1 MAKTKYSLLT
11 ELRYYL
17 SSNYNVIASDSNSR
31 KQIRM
36 YTVSLDEN
44 NENWVVRFVVVGF
57 QKNGYQITK
66 TFDSIDDAVD
76 FYEKELK

>member
-1 MAKTKYSLLT
+1 MAKTKHSLLT
-11 ELRYYL
+11 VLRYHL

-44 NENWVVRFVVVGF
+44 NENWIVRFVVVGF
-57 QKNGYQITK
+57 QKKGYQITK

>member
-1 MAKTKYSLLT
+1 
-11 ELRYYL
+11 
-17 SSNYNVIASDSNSR
+17 
-31 KQIRM
+31 M

-44 NENWVVRFVVVGF
+44 NENWIVRFVVVGF
-57 QKNGYQITK
+57 QKKGYQITK

>member
-1 MAKTKYSLLT
+1 MAKTKNNLLT

-36 YTVSLDEN
+36 YTVFDEN
-44 NENWVVRFVVVGF
+44 NENWIVRFVVVGF

-66 TFDSIDDAVD
+66 TFDSIEDAVE

>member
-1 MAKTKYSLLT
+1 MAKTKHSLLT

-44 NENWVVRFVVVGF
+44 NENWIVRFVVVGF